1 MRPREAA
8 AKIRS
13 PAASLDNPGS
23 LPTRPS
29 GYRCRKSSAVQVTGW
44 GTGLDPAKALK
55 DSYSVMARKR
65 LKAKKPTKAPP
76 TPVVIPPAA
85 GTEGLR

>member
-1 MRPREAA
+1 MA
-8 AKIRS
+8 RS
-13 PAASLDNPGS
+13 L
-23 LPTRPS
+23 
-29 GYRCRKSSAVQVTGW
+29 
-44 GTGLDPAKALK
+44 GLDPAKALK
-55 DSYSVMARKR
+55 DSYSVMARKH